1 MEEFVMKKT
10 MLVLWLALFL
20 SVALLA
26 GCAPTEVVTE
36 KIVEQ
41 TVVVEKEVE
50 VEVEVEKE
58 VVVTEIVE
66 VEVTLEPEALVVG
79 PTPEATDL
87 AEYVPPTTGLIEEIQ
102 ERGVLKVGIECA
114 VPPAEFF
121 DPDTGECIGFD
132 IDLGRRL
139 AARLGVE
146 YEYVDTAWSGVIPS
160 LYTKEFDL
168 IWSMM
173 TIREDRKKAV
183 TFAQPYGCDQVQW
196 IVLKGDDRFQSVE
209 DLNGMVIATQLNSA
223 AEAQAMELQA
233 EGIEFAELKS
243 FDHFDGAYLALRTG
257 EADIVTSTAWNNAEL
272 FKAQPG
278 IFDVGLYFPIYNYVG
293 VANRKQDADLS
304 KEISDMLY
312 EMEASGALA
321 DLQYKWYGYAFA
333 CGEEGPNP
341 PGGWTPPK
349 DAAE

>member
-1 MEEFVMKKT
+1 MKKT
-10 MLVLWLALFL
+10 IYILWCALFL
-20 SVALLA
+20 SAIVLG
-26 GCAPTEVVTE
+26 GCAPTEVET
-36 KIVEQ
+36 IVKE
-41 TVVVEKEVE
+41 TVVVEKE

-58 VVVTEIVE
+58 VVVTEVVEVEVE
-66 VEVTLEPEALVVG
+66 VEVTPEPEALVVG
-79 PTPEATDL
+79 PVPEATGL
-87 AEYVPPTTGLIEEIQ
+87 AEYEPEAGGIIEEIK

-121 DPDTGECIGFD
+121 DPDTGKCIGFD
-132 IDLGRRL
+132 IDLGHRL

-160 LYTKEFDL
+160 LYTGEFDL

-196 IVLKGDDRFQSVE
+196 IVRKGDDVIQSVE
-209 DLNGMVIATQLNSA
+209 GLNGMVVATQLNSA
-223 AEAQAMELQA
+223 AEAQAMELQD
-233 EGIEFAELKS
+233 EGIEFADLKS

-257 EADIVTSTAWNNAEL
+257 EADIATSTAWNNMEL

-278 IFDVGLYFPIYNYVG
+278 VFDVGLYFPIYNYVG

-312 EMEASGALA
+312 EMEASGDLA

-333 CGEEGPNP
+333 CGEQGPNP
-341 PGGWTPPK
+341 PEGWTPPK
-349 DAAE
+349 DAGE